1 MRLLRGRHRPAVV
14 AVVLLVLAAALAVFA
29 HDVRAWQTTVAR
41 DDLRFQAEPAA
52 TRLWQ
57 PPILLPGD
65 PAGLALSTHGAT
77 AWRQALQ
84 SFYYTRLGFDPETN
98 ADSATLDADT
108 EKKLQKLTLTAST
121 PAERSDAANL
131 LGVLVITTASAAAVG
146 NNEAVV
152 PQTLRQTVGY
162 FQQAIALDP
171 SNDDAKQN
179 LELILR
185 STGPSNRVIREGGT
199 GFGYG
204 GGHGSSPPGYGY

>member
-14 AVVLLVLAAALAVFA
+14 AIVLLVLAAVLAVFA
-29 HDVRAWQTTVAR
+29 HDVRAWQTTVKH
-41 DDLRFQAEPAA
+41 DDLRFQADPAA
-52 TRLWQ
+52 ARLWK
-57 PPILLPGD
+57 PATLLPGD
-65 PAGLALSTHGAT
+65 PAGLALSTEKT
-77 AWRQALQ
+77 TEWRHALQ
-84 SFYYTRLGFDPETN
+84 YFYYTRLGFDPETN
-98 ADSATLDADT
+98 ADSSTLDADT
-108 EKKLQKLTLTAST
+108 EKRLQKLTLTAAT

-131 LGVLVITTASAAAVG
+131 LGVLVITTATAAAIG
-146 NNEAVV
+146 NNEGVV
-152 PQTLRQTVGY
+152 AQTLRQTEGY

-171 SNDDAKQN
+171 TNDDAKQN